1 MSIGIGIG
9 IAKNTDVL
17 FVGKSLIHGEY
28 PQVAYEEMANIGV
41 Y

>member
-1 MSIGIGIG
+1 MGIGIGIG

-17 FVGKSLIHGEY
+17 FVGKSLIYGEY
-28 PQVAYEEMANIGV
+28 PHVAYEEMANIGV